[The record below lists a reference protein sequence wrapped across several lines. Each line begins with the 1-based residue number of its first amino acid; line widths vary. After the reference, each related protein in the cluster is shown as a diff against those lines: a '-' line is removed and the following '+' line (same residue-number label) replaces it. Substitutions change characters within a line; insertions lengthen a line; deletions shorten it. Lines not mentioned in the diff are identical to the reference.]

1 MIIPTGANDTRMT
14 TNKRQ
19 TLVDFL
25 SYSLCEGQGKAGA
38 YGYSPLPLN
47 LVQAGFDQ
55 VAKLGAADPGVN
67 IVGRDAT
74 TCDNPTFLAG
84 DPSRNYLAEIAPQ
97 PASCDALG
105 AGPCGSPISPPGDLA
120 LALKVPSDGLGGLVL
135 HGPRSLALVAAR
147 DVSSVHAT
155 ADLSAL
161 SVEDTRDDGSLGT
174 WQVNV
179 QATAFT
185 GSPGVVDARYLGW
198 RPALPALVPGTA
210 ACWLWR
216 RVRRWSRRTPTRAA
230 KVWAAVDCSR
240 GRSYLAEERR
250 RSPQRW
256 ISSRRRPLRPARI
269 RPRSRSPSSPPD
281 RSYRLL
287 TRARSADIRAI
298 RVIPSGSC
306 PLRPKPHSCDS
317 WDWCDRCSLMRF
329 SQVASPEAVAV
340 VAL

>member
-25 SYSLCEGQGKAGA
+25 SYALCEGQGKAGA

-198 RPALPALVPGTA
+198 RPALPALVPGNGSLLAVEAGPAVESAYADSSSEGLGSSRLLARALVPGRGTTTLTA
-210 ACWLWR
+210 ALDL
-216 RVRRWSRRTPTRAA
+216 VAPSTTPA
-230 KVWAAVDCSR
+230 
-240 GRSYLAEERR
+240 GSYTSTLTVTLV
-250 RSPQRW
+250 
-256 ISSRRRPLRPARI
+256 SS
-269 RPRSRSPSSPPD
+269 
-281 RSYRLL
+281 
-287 TRARSADIRAI
+287 
-298 RVIPSGSC
+298 
-306 PLRPKPHSCDS
+306 
-317 WDWCDRCSLMRF
+317 
-329 SQVASPEAVAV
+329 
-340 VAL
+340 